1 MIHHFLVGSRYHSLR
16 LAAEKD
22 GQVWGIAVASGS
34 YTPMHMC
41 ACTHTHIL
49 IESPY

>member
-1 MIHHFLVGSRYHSLR
+1 MIHRFLVGSRYHSLR
-16 LAAEKD
+16 LAAEKE

-34 YTPMHMC
+34 YTAMRTC
-41 ACTHTHIL
+41 ARTHTHIL